1 MAPTLWGEDLSLAIR
16 DAAEVSMPT
25 EIPVYVERS
34 YASEA
39 VLALMLSLLAATVD
53 GVVFLVI
60 VWAYS
65 S

>member
-1 MAPTLWGEDLSLAIR
+1 
-16 DAAEVSMPT
+16 MPT

-39 VLALMLSLLAATVD
+39 ILALMLSLLAAAID

-65 S
+65 G